1 MNIHEEITNEI
12 IAAIE
17 AGAGAFRMP
26 WHRLGAT
33 PKNASTQ
40 AVYRGINLLNLEVS
54 RSKQRLASPYWA
66 SFKQWQ
72 ELGAKVKKG
81 EKGTLIV
88 FYKPLLVEDS
98 ETIPADTESES
109 AENGQKRIFFLR
121 HSYVFNADQVEGWTA
136 PEVLPDLTERLSG
149 ADAFIRST
157 GAEIREGGSR
167 AFYNPEDDFIGMPSR
182 SLFIE
187 SSTQRATEGYYGTLL
202 HELVHWTGSAARCNR
217 NLKGCFW
224 SGSYAEE
231 ELVAELGAAFLCS
244 QLGVSVS
251 VRSDHAQYL
260 EQWLKVLKS
269 DAKAIFRA
277 SAQASRAVAYL
288 EGLQPLMVRS
298 ANQNQAFGIPHQQ
311 EEGRENDF

>member
-1 MNIHEEITNEI
+1 MNIHEEITNKI

-17 AGAGAFRMP
+17 AGAGEFQMP
-26 WHRLGAT
+26 WHSLGAM

-40 AVYRGINLLNLEVS
+40 ALYRGINILSLETS
-54 RSKQRLASPYWA
+54 RSERQLASPYWA

-72 ELGAKVKKG
+72 ELGAKVNKG

-88 FYKPLLVEDS
+88 FYKSLLVEDG
-98 ETIPADTESES
+98 ETPPADAESEP

-121 HSYVFNADQVEGWTA
+121 HSYVFNADQVEGWMV
-136 PEVLPDLTERLSG
+136 PEAFPDPTERLT
-149 ADAFIRST
+149 AVDAFIRST
-157 GAEIREGGSR
+157 GAEIREGGAR
-167 AFYNPEDDFIGMPSR
+167 AFYNQENDFIGMPLR

-187 SSTQRATEGYYGTLL
+187 SSTQKATEGYYGTLL

-217 NLKGCFW
+217 NMKGRFG

-244 QLGVSVS
+244 QLGISPS
-251 VRSDHAQYL
+251 VRLDHAQYL
-260 EQWLKVLKS
+260 DQWLKVLKS

-298 ANQNQAFGIPHQQ
+298 ADKAQFELDNPQGLDFGID
-311 EEGRENDF
+311 R